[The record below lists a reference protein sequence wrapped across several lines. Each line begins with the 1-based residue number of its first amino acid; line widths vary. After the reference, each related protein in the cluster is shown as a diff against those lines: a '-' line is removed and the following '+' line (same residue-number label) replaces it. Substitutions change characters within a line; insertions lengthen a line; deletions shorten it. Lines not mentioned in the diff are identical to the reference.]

1 MEEDARLSPTC
12 KRFYQSTSLLLQP
25 AGSLPYLRFHF
36 DPRCALAANSLVPRG
51 PHYKVVRINMNA
63 HASGIDRIRNAADGM
78 IDVAVDV
85 VPVFVGLRNARFD
98 KVAALLD
105 RERRA
110 DVAVPRPDGVAG
122 AGCSNASKREVSGVR

>member
-1 MEEDARLSPTC
+1 MEEEARLSPTC
-12 KRFYQSTSLLLQP
+12 KQLLLQP
-25 AGSLPYLRFHF
+25 AGSLLYLRFFF

-51 PHYKVVRINMNA
+51 PHHEVVRINMNA
-63 HASGIDRIRNAADGM
+63 HASGIDRIGHTADGRV
-78 IDVAVDV
+78 DVAVDV
-85 VPVFVGLRNARFD
+85 ISVFVGLWNARFD

-122 AGCSNASKREVSGVR
+122 VGCSNR